1 MQGAVRKV
9 ALSSRVAKMP
19 AEISLR
25 QGKQRVVAGSKGY
38 PVHVGPRLGTVTG
51 VEVLRHTL
59 GSGNPGKEQQ
69 ENVIL

>member
-1 MQGAVRKV
+1 MQGPVRKV
-9 ALSSRVAKMP
+9 ALSSHVAKMP
-19 AEISLR
+19 AEIALH

-51 VEVLRHTL
+51 VEVLWHTL
-59 GSGNPGKEQQ
+59 GSCNPGKEQQ